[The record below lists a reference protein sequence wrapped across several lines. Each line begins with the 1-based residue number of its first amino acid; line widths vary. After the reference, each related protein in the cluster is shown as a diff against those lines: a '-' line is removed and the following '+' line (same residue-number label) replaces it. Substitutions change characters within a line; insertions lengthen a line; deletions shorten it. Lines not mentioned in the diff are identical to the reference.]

1 LGLIADVPVE
11 QPLLGANIP
20 KFDQFPS
27 RGARGKLSRRF
38 KKPDNRSPTMAA
50 LAARKPFIQTGTG
63 SLAFDL
69 LIRINATRGVRIII
83 TIS

>member
-1 LGLIADVPVE
+1 MFQLNSRRWEQTFRNLINSRRAVLG
-11 QPLLGANIP
+11 
-20 KFDQFPS
+20 
-27 RGARGKLSRRF
+27 GKLSRRF